1 MSDLMN
7 ITSSPHIHSGKSVK
21 GVMWAVSLALVPSGI
36 WGIWVFGFKALYLMA
51 ASVMTCI
58 ATEAVILKLRK
69 KPVAVNDGSAFLTGL
84 LLAYNVSPDLPIWA
98 ICIGAFFA
106 IAVAKQAFGGLGR
119 NIFNPALAGRAFL
132 MASWP
137 TYMVTF
143 KNPRWQV
150 DALTSATPL
159 TNLKHDFGFPVPSYI
174 DLLTGNRGGCIGEV
188 CVIALLIG
196 AVYLLY
202 KRYIELRIPMSY
214 MGTVALLSW
223 IFMGDGLFKGDW
235 LFYVLSGG
243 LVLGAFYMATDYV
256 TSPITKKGKIIFG
269 ILCGVLTFSIRK
281 WGGYPEGVCY
291 AILIMNAAV
300 PIIERHTRPERFG
313 GRVNV

>member
-1 MSDLMN
+1 MSDLMR

-21 GVMWAVSLALVPSGI
+21 GVMWAVVLALVPSGL
-36 WGIWVFGFKALYLMA
+36 WGIWAFGFNALYLIA
-51 ASVMTCI
+51 ASVITCVI
-58 ATEAVILKLRK
+58 TEAVILKLRG
-69 KPVAVNDGSAFLTGL
+69 KPIAINDGSAFLTGL

-143 KNPRWQV
+143 KNPKWQI

-159 TNLKHDFGFPVPSYI
+159 TNMKHDFGFPLPSYL
-174 DLLTGNRGGCIGEV
+174 DLLIGNRGGCIGEV
-188 CVIALLIG
+188 CIAALLIG
-196 AVYLLY
+196 AAYLLY
-202 KRYIELRIPMSY
+202 KKYIDLRVPISY
-214 MGTVALLSW
+214 IGTVALLSW
-223 IFMGDGLFKGDW
+223 AFMGNGLFRGDW
-235 LFYVLSGG
+235 VFYVLSGG

-256 TSPITKKGKIIFG
+256 TSPITKNGKLIFG
-269 ILCGVLTFSIRK
+269 VLCGVLTFAIRK

-291 AILIMNAAV
+291 SILIMNAAV
-300 PIIERHTRPERFG
+300 PIIERHTRPARFG
-313 GRVNV
+313 GK